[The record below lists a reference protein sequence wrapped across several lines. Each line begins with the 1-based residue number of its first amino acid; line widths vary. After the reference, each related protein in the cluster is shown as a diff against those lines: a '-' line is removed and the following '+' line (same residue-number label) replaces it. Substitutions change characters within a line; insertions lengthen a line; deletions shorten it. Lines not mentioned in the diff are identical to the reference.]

1 MFAVQLPCLR
11 LQRYIF
17 FLIQQTKPRVFYG
30 LLAIFFVFASDC
42 VYIYNVYML
51 SAKNPKCRTV
61 PFETHLNWTFGH
73 SSFPTEASL
82 IKSGAL
88 ENTFFA
94 CIRHSVIPNWG
105 YCYAF
110 STKTFLLSPKNIS
123 ARRHQK
129 AFLLLIYTKQ
139 SHFRPT
145 SSKMSGAQARPEPA
159 PYLNKPSVPKG
170 RTG

>member
-30 LLAIFFVFASDC
+30 LLAIFLVFASDC
-42 VYIYNVYML
+42 LYIYNVYML
-51 SAKNPKCRTV
+51 SAKNPKCRTI
-61 PFETHLNWTFGH
+61 PFEIHLNWAFGL

-110 STKTFLLSPKNIS
+110 STKTFLLSPQEYLC
-123 ARRHQK
+123 QK
-129 AFLLLIYTKQ
+129 ENKGFPLLIYTKQ

-145 SSKMSGAQARPEPA
+145 SSEMSGA
-159 PYLNKPSVPKG
+159 
-170 RTG
+170 

>member
-1 MFAVQLPCLR
+1 MDFLR
-11 LQRYIF
+11 FSSSMPQI
-17 FLIQQTKPRVFYG
+17 
-30 LLAIFFVFASDC
+30 A
-42 VYIYNVYML
+42 YIYNVYML

-61 PFETHLNWTFGH
+61 PFETHLNWAFGL

-82 IKSGAL
+82 IKSGVL

-105 YCYAF
+105 QCYAF
-110 STKTFLLSPKNIS
+110 LTKTFLLSPKNIS
-123 ARRHQK
+123 AKRHQK

-145 SSKMSGAQARPEPA
+145 SSEMSGTWAKTRACTLLEQAIRPKRKDGLGCTLCE
-159 PYLNKPSVPKG
+159 
-170 RTG
+170 

>member
-1 MFAVQLPCLR
+1 MDFLRFSSSLP
-11 LQRYIF
+11 QIAYI
-17 FLIQQTKPRVFYG
+17 L
-30 LLAIFFVFASDC
+30 
-42 VYIYNVYML
+42 YNVYML

-61 PFETHLNWTFGH
+61 PFETHLNWAFGL

-110 STKTFLLSPKNIS
+110 STNAFLLSPKNIS
-123 ARRHQK
+123 ARRHKK

-145 SSKMSGAQARPEPA
+145 SSEMSGTWAKTRACTLLEQAIRPKRKDGLGCTLCE
-159 PYLNKPSVPKG
+159 
-170 RTG
+170 